1 MAAHL
6 CTRIAWP
13 DMDGLRKSPGPPI
26 PAGMD
31 PQAKAPD
38 LATQPPRRDRLEHYV
53 TQLVGDS
60 KLPLFSKRLLD
71 ILALGTQD
79 RTSAHKLADLVMED
93 YALTVNVLRM
103 ANSFA
108 YNRSNHAIEN
118 VSHAI
123 VVLGMDTV
131 RKLAST
137 LVYFL
142 AFENRSASLRELM
155 VQSMLSAHAAGVA
168 ADKTHFPRR
177 EDAYLAAMLLNLG
190 EVLVAC
196 HSPEH
201 YLVIRGEARE
211 GTPMREACQRR
222 LGFSFDAVAKAIGRK
237 WRLAPEMAAIWDE
250 SGAPPQLA
258 ALARFGNELTRVMYR
273 PSTKHEAG
281 IKLLMFHYG
290 YTLKLKEDDVPALW
304 ERAVEETRTMFG
316 TLGVMVGSHMAFPAI
331 GAQP

>member
-1 MAAHL
+1 MAPQTNAQ
-6 CTRIAWP
+6 
-13 DMDGLRKSPGPPI
+13 D
-26 PAGMD
+26 PAPSQ
-31 PQAKAPD
+31 PQRDK
-38 LATQPPRRDRLEHYV
+38 LAHYV

-79 RTSAHKLADLVMED
+79 RTSAHKLADLVLED

-103 ANSFA
+103 ANSFH
-108 YNRSNHAIEN
+108 YNRSNRAIEN

-155 VQSMLSAHAAGVA
+155 VQSMLSAHVA
-168 ADKTHFPRR
+168 AVTAETTRFPRR

-201 YLVIRGEARE
+201 YMVIRGETRQ
-211 GTPMREACQRR
+211 GTSVNEAAVRR
-222 LGFSFDAVAKAIGRK
+222 LGFTFEGVARGVGKH
-237 WRLAPEMAAIWDE
+237 WRLSPELQSIWDDQA
-250 SGAPPQLA
+250 SLPQLA
-258 ALARFGNELTRVMYR
+258 SLARFGNDLARLMYK

-281 IKLLMFHYG
+281 MQLLIFRYG
-290 YTLKLKEDDVPALW
+290 YTLQVTADDLPGVW
-304 ERAVEETRTMFG
+304 ERAVEETRSMFG
-316 TLGVMVGSHMAFPAI
+316 TLGVMVGSHTTLSFASEAPQSA
-331 GAQP
+331 G

>member
-1 MAAHL
+1 MSPETSL
-6 CTRIAWP
+6 P
-13 DMDGLRKSPGPPI
+13 RK
-26 PAGMD
+26 
-31 PQAKAPD
+31 
-38 LATQPPRRDRLEHYV
+38 DRLAHYV

-79 RTSAHKLADLVMED
+79 RTSAHKLADLVLED

-103 ANSFA
+103 ANSFH
-108 YNRSNHAIEN
+108 YNRSNRAIEN

-155 VQSMLSAHAAGVA
+155 IQSMLSAHVAGVA
-168 ADKTHFPRR
+168 AEHISYPRR

-201 YLVIRGEARE
+201 YVVIRAEARE
-211 GTPMREACQRR
+211 GTPVSEACTRR
-222 LGFSFDAVAKAIGRK
+222 LGFTFDGLARAMGKR
-237 WRLAPEMAAIWDE
+237 WRLAPELASMWDE
-250 SGAPPQLA
+250 SGAPPTLA

-273 PSTKHEAG
+273 PASKQEAG
-281 IKLLMFHYG
+281 MQLVVFRYG
-290 YTLKLKEDDVPALW
+290 YTLKVKEDDLPGIW
-304 ERAVEETRTMFG
+304 ERAVEETRAMFG
-316 TLGVMVGSHMAFPAI
+316 TLGVMAGSHTSLSFS
-331 GAQP
+331 GS

>member
-1 MAAHL
+1 MAQ
-6 CTRIAWP
+6 
-13 DMDGLRKSPGPPI
+13 DLRTAEPPKK
-26 PAGMD
+26 D
-31 PQAKAPD
+31 K
-38 LATQPPRRDRLEHYV
+38 LAHYV

-79 RTSAHKLADLVMED
+79 RTSAHRLADLVMED

-103 ANSFA
+103 ANSFH
-108 YNRSNHAIEN
+108 YNRSNHAIQN

-155 VQSMLSAHAAGVA
+155 VQSMLSAHVAGVA
-168 ADKTHFPRR
+168 AEKMAYPRR

-201 YLVIRGEARE
+201 YVVIRAEARE
-211 GTPMREACQRR
+211 GTAVREACQRR
-222 LGFSFDAVAKAIGRK
+222 LGFTFDGVARAVGRQ
-237 WRLAPEMAAIWDE
+237 WRLSPELQAIWDE
-250 SGAPPQLA
+250 AGSPPQLA
-258 ALARFGNELTRVMYR
+258 SLAKFGHEFTRVMYR
-273 PSTKHEAG
+273 PSTKQEAG
-281 IKLLMFHYG
+281 MQLLMFHYG
-290 YTLKLKEDDVPALW
+290 YTLKLKQDDLPSLW
-304 ERAVEETRTMFG
+304 ERAVEETRSMFG
-316 TLGVMVGSHMAFPAI
+316 TLGVMVGSHTSLSLPT
-331 GAQP
+331 PEVSS

>member
-1 MAAHL
+1 MTQDPRTQA
-6 CTRIAWP
+6 
-13 DMDGLRKSPGPPI
+13 D
-26 PAGMD
+26 PA
-31 PQAKAPD
+31 KK
-38 LATQPPRRDRLEHYV
+38 DRLERYI

-103 ANSFA
+103 ANSFH
-108 YNRSNHAIEN
+108 YNRSNYAIQN

-137 LVYFL
+137 LVFFL

-155 VQSMLSAHAAGVA
+155 VQSMLSAHVAGVA
-168 ADKTHFPRR
+168 ADKTGFSRR

-201 YLVIRGEARE
+201 YLIIRAETRE
-211 GTPMREACQRR
+211 GTSVREACQRR
-222 LGFSFDAVAKAIGRK
+222 LGFTFDSVARGVGSH
-237 WRLAPEMAAIWDE
+237 WRLSPELASIWDE
-250 SGAPPQLA
+250 SGSPPQLA

-281 IKLLMFHYG
+281 LQLLIFHYG
-290 YTLKLKEDDVPALW
+290 YTLKLKEDDLPGMW
-304 ERAVEETRTMFG
+304 ERAVEDTRTMFG
-316 TLGVMVGSHMAFPAI
+316 TLGVMVGSHTSLSFSS
-331 GAQP
+331 

>member
-1 MAAHL
+1 
-6 CTRIAWP
+6 
-13 DMDGLRKSPGPPI
+13 MDGLRKSPGPPI
-26 PAGMD
+26 PAGME
-31 PQAKAPD
+31 
-38 LATQPPRRDRLEHYV
+38 PRRDRLDHYV
-53 TQLVGDS
+53 KQLVGDA

-71 ILALGTQD
+71 ILALGTAD

-103 ANSFA
+103 ANSFHF
-108 YNRSNHAIEN
+108 NRSNRAIEN

-142 AFENRSASLRELM
+142 AFENRSASLRDLM
-155 VQSMLSAHAAGVA
+155 VQSMLSAHVAGAAA
-168 ADKTHFPRR
+168 EKTSFPRR

-201 YLVIRGEARE
+201 YLVIRAEART
-211 GTPMREACQRR
+211 GTPASEACMRR
-222 LGFSFDAVAKAIGRK
+222 LGFTFNSVARGVCGH
-237 WRLAPEMAAIWDE
+237 WRLSPELTAIWDE

-258 ALARFGNELTRVMYR
+258 ALARLGNELTRVMGR
-273 PSTKHEAG
+273 PSDKHEAG
-281 IKLLMFHYG
+281 LQLIIFRYG
-290 YTLKLKEDDVPALW
+290 YTLKLREDDLLPLW

-316 TLGVMVGSHMAFPAI
+316 TLGVMVGAHTSLSLPT
-331 GAQP
+331 P